1 MASSWDADMQE
12 RFEKLVET
20 VEAQGAR
27 FDAIDERFDAVDKR
41 LDAVDKRLDAVDK
54 RFDAVDKRFD
64 AVDERFN
71 AVDKRFNAVDKRFNA
86 VDKRFDA
93 IDERFDDV
101 LRTIKV
107 EREHTHEMIAKAT
120 EGYGA
125 TLERIERVL
134 QEAQRDWQD
143 KFTLHDRALT
153 DHAARI
159 SALEGAKKP

>member
-1 MASSWDADMQE
+1 MAKNRDADMQE

-20 VEAQGAR
+20 VEAHGAR
-27 FDAIDERFDAVDKR
+27 FDAI
-41 LDAVDKRLDAVDK
+41 DKRLDAVDK
-54 RFDAVDKRFD
+54 RFDAIDKRFD
-64 AVDERFN
+64 T
-71 AVDKRFNAVDKRFNA
+71 

-101 LRTIKV
+101 LHTIKV
-107 EREHTHEMIAKAT
+107 EREHTHEMIAKAA

-125 TLERIERVL
+125 TLERIERIL

-153 DHAARI
+153 DHAGRI
-159 SALEGAKKP
+159 TVLERAEKP